1 MQSILHFFDIS
12 LRFRDIS
19 YLALEKN
26 SEIFTMEFAIAS
38 LNPYYFRTISI
49 VLKLQLVL
57 KLDFHTIF
65 IYDPYYFHSK
75 DFENNFQCLITRSTD
90 IRTSL

>member
-26 SEIFTMEFAIAS
+26 SEI
-38 LNPYYFRTISI
+38 LLWN
-49 VLKLQLVL
+49 
-57 KLDFHTIF
+57 
-65 IYDPYYFHSK
+65 
-75 DFENNFQCLITRSTD
+75 
-90 IRTSL
+90 